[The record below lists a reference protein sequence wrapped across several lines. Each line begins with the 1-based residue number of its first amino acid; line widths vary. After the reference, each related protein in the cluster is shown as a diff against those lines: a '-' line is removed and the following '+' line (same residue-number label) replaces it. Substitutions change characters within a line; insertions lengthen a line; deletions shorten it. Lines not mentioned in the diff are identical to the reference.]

1 MRTARLGPLTV
12 SCLGLGC
19 MGMSTSYG
27 SPEERDE
34 TESIATI
41 HRALDLGCTLID
53 TADSYGLGA
62 NERLV
67 ARALSD
73 RRDTAILA
81 TKFGLVPSGSAD
93 RPPGGV
99 DGRPAHVREAIDA
112 SLRKLDTDH
121 VDLWYLHRVDKQVPI
136 EETVGAMAEQVR
148 LGKVVHLG
156 LSEASAATI
165 RRAHATHAITAVQS
179 EWSLWT
185 RDPESSVLPTCREL
199 GIGFVP
205 FSPLGRG
212 FLSGDLRDPDNL
224 TQGDFRRSLPRFQ
237 GENLE
242 HNLERVDSVRD
253 LASAKRCT
261 PAQLALAWLLAQGND
276 VAPIPGTKRRKWL
289 EENLRSADIQL
300 SAADVTALDAAF
312 PPGVTAGERY
322 PDMSMIDR

>member
-41 HRALDLGCTLID
+41 HRALELGCTLID
-53 TADSYGLGA
+53 TADAYGLGA

-67 ARALSD
+67 GRALSK
-73 RRDTAILA
+73 RRDFVTLA
-81 TKFGLVPSGSAD
+81 TKFGLVPSGSSD

-99 DGRPAHVREAIDA
+99 DGRPAHVREAIDS
-112 SLRKLDTDH
+112 SLRNLGTDH

-136 EETVGAMAEQVR
+136 EETMGAMAEQVV
-148 LGKVVHLG
+148 LGKVTYLG

-165 RRAHATHAITAVQS
+165 RRAHATHPIAAVQS

-185 RDPESSVLPTCREL
+185 RDPEPSVLPTCREL

-212 FLSGDLRDPDNL
+212 FLSGTLRDPDNL
-224 TQGDFRRSLPRFQ
+224 AAGDYRRSLPRFQ

-242 HNLERVDSVRD
+242 NNLDRVDTVRD
-253 LASAKRCT
+253 LASAKGCT
-261 PAQLALAWLLAQGND
+261 AAQLALAWLLAQGND
-276 VAPIPGTKRRKWL
+276 VAPIPGTRRRKWL

-312 PPGVTAGERY
+312 PPGVAAGERY

>member
-1 MRTARLGPLTV
+1 MRTARLGRLTV

-34 TESIATI
+34 AESIATI
-41 HRALDLGCTLID
+41 HRALDLGCILID
-53 TADSYGLGA
+53 TADSYGVGA

-67 ARALSD
+67 GRALSD
-73 RRDTAILA
+73 RRDGVILA

-99 DGRPAHVREAIDA
+99 DGRPAHVLEAIDA
-112 SLRKLDTDH
+112 SLGKLGTDH

-136 EETVGAMAEQVR
+136 EETVGAMAEQVK
-148 LGKVVHLG
+148 LGKVLHLG

-165 RRAHATHAITAVQS
+165 RRAHATHPIAAVQS

-185 RDPESSVLPTCREL
+185 RDPEATVLPTCREL

-212 FLSGDLRDPDNL
+212 FLSGDIRNPVDLAP
-224 TQGDFRRSLPRFQ
+224 GDFRRGLPRFQ
-237 GENLE
+237 GENFE
-242 HNLERVDSVRD
+242 HNLERVDTVRV
-253 LASAKRCT
+253 LASSKGCT
-261 PAQLALAWLLAQGND
+261 AAQLALAWLLAKGND

-289 EENLRSADIQL
+289 EENLRSAEVQL
-300 SAADVTALDAAF
+300 SAAHVAALDAAF
-312 PPGVTAGERY
+312 LPGVTAGERY
-322 PDMSMIDR
+322 ADMSSIDR